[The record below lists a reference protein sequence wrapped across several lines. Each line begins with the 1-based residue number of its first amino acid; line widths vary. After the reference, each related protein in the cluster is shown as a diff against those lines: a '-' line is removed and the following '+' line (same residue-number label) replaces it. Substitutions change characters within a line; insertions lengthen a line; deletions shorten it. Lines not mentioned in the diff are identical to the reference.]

1 MPRTAALFPHTDPA
15 TDEVIAA
22 VPDMDAA
29 AAAAAVDGAS
39 AALAAWRATL
49 AKDRAAILERM
60 HELMHAHSEDLAHVM
75 TLECGKPLAESRGEV
90 AYGASFYKWFAEEAR
105 RINGQV
111 LQTHAAD
118 KRLVTL
124 KQPVGV
130 ASMYEKEGDRE
141 RGRQRETETETERQ
155 SHQCL
160 VPLSLVFGPIVSSAW
175 FQACLQYPGPNVF
188 LRHPPHSP
196 RFALPR
202 PTSPPP
208 CFLLPE
214 ILLLLLAPLRT
225 PTSLASL
232 A

>member
-1 MPRTAALFPHTDPA
+1 MHHRCPALLPSFHTDPA

-29 AAAAAVDGAS
+29 AAAAAVDSAS

-130 ASMYEKEGDRE
+130 ASMYARK
-141 RGRQRETETETERQ
+141 RQ
-155 SHQCL
+155 SPPHAQT
-160 VPLSLVFGPIVSSAW
+160 PPW
-175 FQACLQYPGPNVF
+175 Q
-188 LRHPPHSP
+188 RHPFDPHPSLGP
-196 RFALPR
+196 LDPK
-202 PTSPPP
+202 PP
-208 CFLLPE
+208 
-214 ILLLLLAPLRT
+214 LAT
-225 PTSLASL
+225 ASI
-232 A
+232 